1 MLSRLDA
8 GRPRFFV
15 PMSLILVVAVV
26 APSASRVDA
35 AAAAATIDGRDL
47 DWRYA
52 SVESFD
58 VSVAKSWDVTRV
70 A

>member
-1 MLSRLDA
+1 
-8 GRPRFFV
+8 
-15 PMSLILVVAVV
+15 MSLILVVAVV